1 MRACDS
7 GIIHELPVTAVM
19 DRTDMDMRFMSD
31 SEPESTAQSPRMHW
45 AVIGAVAFGLFTDF
59 LLLTML
65 VPILATLLHADST
78 ARLSVTAVGLL
89 LSAKAGAQVCLAWLR
104 GCCWT
109 WPGGV
114 RDHTVVC
121 RRFSTPRSPE

>member
-89 LSAKAGAQVCLAWLR
+89 FSAKAGVQVCLAWLR
-104 GCCWT
+104 AA
-109 WPGGV
+109 PGLGLAG
-114 RDHTVVC
+114 RATLCVC
-121 RRFSTPRSPE
+121 RLFSIPKSPE